1 MSLFDTTPSV
11 PYNARCDRHR
21 PAVPDGAGCRSL
33 LLSVLTVR
41 FNVAQLLKSAA
52 GASREYDLEEDI
64 TGIDKD
70 LDVVKP
76 LQGKVK
82 FLRTGNGILVTGR
95 LQTEVSLPCRRCLAP
110 VAVPVTFDL
119 EEQFHPSIDLIS
131 GQAVPAADDEEE
143 ATRTDARHILD
154 LTEVVRQNLL
164 LTVPMSALCSS
175 QCRGLCPECG
185 ENLNEGSCRCQREEG
200 DPRLA
205 ALRDLL

>member
-1 MSLFDTTPSV
+1 M
-11 PYNARCDRHR
+11 PYNAPRGWHR
-21 PAVPDGAGCRSL
+21 PAGPDVGARSPFL
-33 LLSVLTVR
+33 PSVFTVR

-70 LDVVKP
+70 LDIVKP
-76 LQGKVK
+76 LRGKVK
-82 FLRTGNGILVTGR
+82 FLRTGNGILVTGH
-95 LQTEVSLPCRRCLAP
+95 LQTEVGLPCRRCLAP
-110 VAVPVTFDL
+110 VAVPVAFDL
-119 EEQFHPSIDLIS
+119 EEQFRPSIDLS
-131 GQAVPAADDEEE
+131 TGQGVPAEGDEEE

-164 LTVPMSALCSS
+164 SILPMSALCGP

-185 ENLNEGSCRCQREEG
+185 ENLNEGLCRCQHEEG

>member
-1 MSLFDTTPSV
+1 M
-11 PYNARCDRHR
+11 
-21 PAVPDGAGCRSL
+21 
-33 LLSVLTVR
+33 R

-52 GASREYDLEEDI
+52 GASREYDLDEDI

-76 LQGKVK
+76 LRGKVK
-82 FLRTGNGILVTGR
+82 FLRTGDGILVTGH
-95 LQTEVSLPCRRCLAP
+95 LQTEVSLHCGRCLAP
-110 VAVPVTFDL
+110 VAVPVAIDL
-119 EEQFHPSIDLIS
+119 EEQFRPSIDLVT
-131 GQAVPAADDEEE
+131 GQTVPAESDEEE

-164 LTVPMSALCSS
+164 LNVPMSALCSAE
-175 QCRGLCPECG
+175 CRGICPECG
-185 ENLNEGSCRCQREEG
+185 ENLNEGSCKCQREEG